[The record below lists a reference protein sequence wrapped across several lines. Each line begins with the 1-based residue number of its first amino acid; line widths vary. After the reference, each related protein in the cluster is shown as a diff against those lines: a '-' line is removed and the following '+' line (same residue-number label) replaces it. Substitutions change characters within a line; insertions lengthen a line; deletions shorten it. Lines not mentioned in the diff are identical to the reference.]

1 MENYMIIKKIGSGSF
16 ATVYLAKKD
25 QELYALKVINKTEIT
40 AVYEQKLN
48 NEIKIL
54 RKLNH
59 QNIVKLYD
67 VIETEDSYYLILE
80 YISGGDLY
88 DLVTSQDFS
97 KLQINDKKRIF
108 NQISKAVQYLHENHI
123 CHADLKLENILI
135 DKNRNIKLTDF
146 NLAYEFKDGER
157 NNLRCGS
164 LEYAAPEIILG
175 KLHYP
180 CPSDVWALG
189 VILYILQ
196 YGEFP
201 FQQTPGKSPYSL
213 YMKIAQAKYEFP
225 DVDIDSIINSNSVI
239 YNNSIN
245 KKTKDLHSFSSF
257 GNLKMSPL
265 RPLTD
270 LNDNNGLQA
279 SPFKSS
285 DFRSSADTLNYNQY
299 GSIDNIEIINKL
311 KNEASGNDHESGI
324 ENAKTLEA
332 IDCYDDY
339 TDYSVYMDESEI
351 DSSEINDFN
360 EKEDTK
366 SKSLLKPSNVLRKS
380 RSLNSKAIRDY
391 NEKLIRNDLDELK
404 DLIQKILK
412 PDQNKRA
419 TLTDI
424 LKHPWM
430 SNELQLRK
438 RFYL

>member
-1 MENYMIIKKIGSGSF
+1 MEDYLIIKKIGSGSF
-16 ATVYLAKKD
+16 ATVYLAQKD
-25 QELYALKVINKTEIT
+25 QDLYALKVINKTEIT

-54 RKLNH
+54 KKLNH
-59 QNIVKLYD
+59 PNIVKLYD
-67 VIETEDSYYLILE
+67 VIETAESYYLILE

-88 DLVTSQDFS
+88 DLVTSPDFS

-108 NQISKAVQYLHENHI
+108 NQIAGAVQYLHENNI
-123 CHADLKLENILI
+123 CHADLKLENVLI
-135 DKNRNIKLTDF
+135 DQDRNIKLTDF
-146 NLAYEFKDGER
+146 NLAYEFKEGEQ

-175 KLHYP
+175 KVHYP
-180 CPSDVWALG
+180 CPSDIWALG

-225 DVDIDSIINSNSVI
+225 EIDINNIISSNSLI
-239 YNNSIN
+239 YEG
-245 KKTKDLHSFSSF
+245 KKSTKDLHSYSSF
-257 GNLKMSPL
+257 NNLKMCPL
-265 RPLTD
+265 RPLTE
-270 LNDNNGLQA
+270 LNANNTLQA
-279 SPFKSS
+279 SPFK
-285 DFRSSADTLNYNQY
+285 SSADTLNYNQY

-311 KNEASGNDHESGI
+311 KGEASSDGHEYNI

-332 IDCYDDY
+332 LDYYDEC

-351 DSSEINDFN
+351 DSNELSNDSD
-360 EKEDTK
+360 EKDDTNTY
-366 SKSLLKPSNVLRKS
+366 LKANTFPRKS

-419 TLTDI
+419 TLPEI
-424 LKHPWM
+424 LKHPWTN
-430 SNELQLRK
+430 NELQLR
-438 RFYL
+438 RTFYF